1 MRKLFAGLLSLL
13 MLAVVV
19 QVFLAAGGAFDSAPT
34 EEAFRPHRALGYAIL
49 LFALVL
55 TALAALA
62 RMPGRLVGMT
72 GLVAGLVVLQP
83 VIAGIADALGDSG
96 TTTTAGKLVFGL
108 HGVNA
113 LGIMFVL
120 GRVARQARA
129 FAATPNAAVPGAAV
143 SAAGGAQGGTERS
156 VS

>member
-1 MRKLFAGLLSLL
+1 MRKLFAGLVALL

-34 EEAFRPHRALGYAIL
+34 DEAFRPHRALGYAIL
-49 LFALVL
+49 LFSLVL
-55 TALAALA
+55 TVIAAVT
-62 RMPGRLVGMT
+62 RMPGRIVGLT

-120 GRVARQARA
+120 SRVAQQARA
-129 FAATPNAAVPGAAV
+129 LRAVPASGAEV
-143 SAAGGAQGGTERS
+143 GTERS